1 FTSRAEHRLLL
12 REDNAD
18 ARLTPLGRRLGLVD
32 PDRWRLFEIK
42 QYLTELEIE
51 RLTETR
57 VRAAQLPAAWAERVL
72 GAALAQDTAAFDLL
86 RRPGV
91 SYRALLEV
99 TGPPEWLP
107 DESGEE
113 PVLPIDA
120 RLPDQIGT
128 QVEVR
133 ARYAGYLERQQEE
146 VERARRNEET
156 PLPADLDYR
165 ALAGLSHEVRQRLAE
180 ARPATVGQ
188 AGRVPGVTPA
198 AVSILLVHLKK
209 RAARSAPRVA

>member
-1 FTSRAEHRLLL
+1 

-18 ARLTPLGRRLGLVD
+18 ARLTPVGRELGLID
-32 PDRWRLFEIK
+32 SERWRLFEIK
-42 QYLTELEIE
+42 QYLTDLEIE
-51 RLTETR
+51 RLTEVR
-57 VRAAQLPAAWAERVL
+57 VRAAQLPAEWAARVL
-72 GAALAQDTAAFDLL
+72 GGPLAQDISAFDLL
-86 RRPGV
+86 RRPEGG
-91 SYRALLEV
+91 YAALREV
-99 TGPPEWLP
+99 AGPPEWLP

-120 RLPDQIGT
+120 RLPEQIGT

-146 VERARRNEET
+146 IERARRNEET

-180 ARPATVGQ
+180 ARPTTVGQ

-209 RAARSAPRVA
+209 RDRAGGTRVA